1 MHMSNFTNKS
11 ATVAR
16 LLLGT
21 IFFVFGLN
29 GFLQFLPQP
38 PMPEAAGAFIG
49 GLASAGY
56 FFPLLKGLEVA
67 AGIALLSNRF
77 VPLALTVLA
86 PITVNI
92 LLFHVVLAPAPALPL
107 VIIAAQLFLAWAQRD
122 VFAALLHAK
131 TEHSPASSP
140 VGRPLESHA

>member
-1 MHMSNFTNKS
+1 MSTFTHKS

-16 LLLGT
+16 LMLGT

-38 PMPEAAGAFIG
+38 PMPEAAGAFLG
-49 GLASAGY
+49 GLAGSGY
-56 FFPLLKGLEVA
+56 FFPLLKGTEVL
-67 AGIALLSNRF
+67 AGLALLSNRW

-92 LLFHVVLAPAPALPL
+92 LLFHLVLAPAPGLPL
-107 VIIAAQLFLAWAQRD
+107 VIIAAQLYLAWVHRD
-122 VFAALLHAK
+122 VFAGILSARAELPRD
-131 TEHSPASSP
+131 SVPAGLP
-140 VGRPLESHA
+140 VESHA